1 MPKKKHKAV
10 KAYKNLE
17 FLSSPDARVI
27 RLISEF
33 LEPARRFRQQGIK
46 DTIVFF
52 GSARVKPRVE
62 ALRRIRQVTRQSAE
76 NPRKAAKK
84 MEEAKIE
91 LQMSRYYEDA
101 VKLSKM
107 LTKWS
112 KRLVEPNRF
121 VISSGGGPGIMEAAN
136 RGACLAG
143 GRSVGLNISLPF
155 EQSANPFVSDELNF
169 EFHYFFMRKLWFVYL
184 SKGLVM
190 FPGGFGT
197 FDELFEVLT
206 LLQTNKIKKKVTV
219 GLDGREHW
227 QKTVNFG
234 NLVRLGLISAEDL
247 KLFKFADSPEEA
259 YEHLVEYSAR
269 TTREKPSSDRSRAFF
284 WQLSEECHSSDPFSP
299 KDRKQ
304 ISIPDVFI
312 SLVIKPAWNCPDTD
326 PSTTLGRTTK
336 AQKGS
341 YENIRQIACALP
353 LRNASYV
360 HQQWARFEVGIQSCR
375 QTQNRRRRGM
385 GLFDR

>member
-219 GLDGREHW
+219 VLYGREHW

-259 YEHLVEYSAR
+259 YEHLVGDLRKNYP
-269 TTREKPSSDRSRAFF
+269 RETIERP
-284 WQLSEECHSSDPFSP
+284 
-299 KDRKQ
+299 
-304 ISIPDVFI
+304 
-312 SLVIKPAWNCPDTD
+312 
-326 PSTTLGRTTK
+326 
-336 AQKGS
+336 
-341 YENIRQIACALP
+341 
-353 LRNASYV
+353 
-360 HQQWARFEVGIQSCR
+360 
-375 QTQNRRRRGM
+375 
-385 GLFDR
+385 